1 MADIAQI
8 GFKAN
13 TSELVDAKVKLEQLG
28 PAAQK
33 AERAQKM
40 LEKAME
46 AGSRAAVAAAGAD
59 LRKANAVLSAARA
72 SETAT
77 KADIAAASAGQKK
90 AKAAYDAAKASQAE
104 AAAAKAAAAATN
116 LETAAVERLAAAKRK
131 VQSVPSIP
139 RDKPFV
145 SPWGNP
151 RDPVPNND
159 NNPVQQS
166 AGAMKANVGNI
177 AAQFQDIGVTAAMG
191 MNPLLIALQQGTQ
204 LSAVFA
210 QTGGNAFKT
219 IAAAIMQVVSPT
231 ALLTIGIVAL
241 VAAMVQFVNWTKL
254 AQGVLN
260 FIADIL
266 PEVALGVA
274 LVGTALTV
282 AFAPAILG
290 MILSIAGAIATA
302 LMGAILAIVSTIG
315 AIPIIIGTAIG
326 AFYVFRDDMT
336 QILGVDLVGAAKTG
350 INFIIGAFVAAY
362 NDIKFLWAQLPNIIG
377 AAAVGAANAVIRALN
392 VMISASIAGINKLVQ
407 AANAVGG
414 ALDTVGIGF
423 NINEIDAGSFK
434 FDEMANTAADTLAG
448 AVTNR
453 NKQLQEDLTK
463 DYLGAIGGAIT
474 GAANDASKKLKEF
487 SAGLGADD
495 GKKKKAGGGGKSEGE
510 RFEDIVRGAQRSIAS
525 LNAEK
530 EALGQT
536 AEETAR
542 LKYETQLL
550 NEAQQKNINLT
561 PVQREQLLALAGE
574 MARLE
579 VSTDR
584 AKKALDFSKDLTKGF
599 LNDFI
604 AGIKEGK
611 SVWESFGD
619 AALSVLDK
627 IGQKI
632 VDMTVDSLFDGG
644 GLGKL
649 FGGLFGGGGGLSSFV
664 GKVGL
669 FAKGGMFPEGI
680 SGHSNTVVN
689 KPTLFA
695 FAKGAGLMGE
705 DGAEAIMPLKR
716 GSDGSLGVQMHDGG
730 GRKSSNLNFNPV
742 YENTFVLEGAIS
754 EEKVV
759 NTIKAAQ
766 EQTKEDTKREMIGW
780 MGQFQRDGAF

>member
-1 MADIAQI
+1 MSDIAQI

-33 AERAQKM
+33 AERASERLSKM
-40 LEKAME
+40 FD
-46 AGSRAAVAAAGAD
+46 RVDAAAAA
-59 LRKANAVLSAARA
+59 LMNAAKGLSAAA
-72 SETAT
+72 DKLTAAT
-77 KADIAAASAGQKK
+77 GRTTTAHEKK
-90 AKAAYDAAKASQAE
+90 AKAVNAASAATEKATASSNE
-104 AAAAKAAAAATN
+104 AAAAANKEAAAVNKAAAAN
-116 LETAAVERLAAAKRK
+116 DKAASSRRK
-131 VQSVPSIP
+131 LQSVPNVPGS
-139 RDKPFV
+139 
-145 SPWGNP
+145 NP
-151 RDPVPNND
+151 LNPVND
-159 NNPVQQS
+159 NLPNAVNQS

-260 FIADIL
+260 FLADIL
-266 PEVALGVA
+266 PEVAIGVA
-274 LVGTALTV
+274 LVGAALTI
-282 AFAPAILG
+282 AFAPAIAG
-290 MILSIAGAIATA
+290 AILSIAGAIATA

-315 AIPIIIGTAIG
+315 AIPIIIGAAIG

-474 GAANDASKKLKEF
+474 GAAEGASKKLKEF
-487 SAGLGADD
+487 SAGLGADTGG
-495 GKKKKAGGGGKSEGE
+495 GKKKSGGGGKSEGE
-510 RFEDIVRGAQRSIAS
+510 RFEDIVKGAQRSIAS

-619 AALSVLDK
+619 AALNVLDK
-627 IGQKI
+627 IGQKL
-632 VDMTVDSLFDGG
+632 VDMAVDGLFSGG

-649 FGGLFGGGGGLSSFV
+649 FGGLFGGGGGLSSFI

-669 FAKGGMFPEGI
+669 FAKGGTFAEGI

-716 GSDGSLGVQMHDGG
+716 GADGSLGVQMHDSG
-730 GRKSSNLNFNPV
+730 GRKATNLNFNPV
-742 YENTFVLEGAIS
+742 YENTFVLEGALS

-766 EQTKEDTKREMIGW
+766 EQTKEETKREFVGW
-780 MGQFQRDGAF
+780 MGQYQRDGAFS

>member
-1 MADIAQI
+1 MSDIAQI

-40 LEKAME
+40 LERAME

-72 SETAT
+72 SENAT

-116 LETAAVERLAAAKRK
+116 AETAAVEKLASAKQRAR
-131 VQSVPSIP
+131 SVPDVDG
-139 RDKPFV
+139 R
-145 SPWGNP
+145 NP
-151 RDPVPNND
+151 LRPIND
-159 NNPVQQS
+159 NNNNPVNQS

-219 IAAAIMQVVSPT
+219 IAAAIMQVLSPT

-260 FIADIL
+260 FLADIL
-266 PEVALGVA
+266 PEVAIGVA
-274 LVGTALTV
+274 LVGTALTI
-282 AFAPAILG
+282 AFAPAIVG
-290 MILSIAGAIATA
+290 AILSIAGAIATA

-315 AIPIIIGTAIG
+315 AIPIIIGAAIG

-350 INFIIGAFVAAY
+350 VNFIIGSFVAAY

-407 AANAVGG
+407 AANAVGS

-423 NINEIDAGSFK
+423 NIQELDAGGFK

-448 AVTNR
+448 AVSNR

-487 SAGLGADD
+487 SAGLGTDA
-495 GKKKKAGGGGKSEGE
+495 GGGKKKAGGGGKSEGE

-627 IGQKI
+627 IGQKL
-632 VDMTVDSLFDGG
+632 VDMAVDSLFDGG
-644 GLGKL
+644 GFGKL

-664 GKVGL
+664 GKIGL
-669 FAKGGMFPEGI
+669 FAKGGMFSEGI

-716 GSDGSLGVQMHDGG
+716 GVDGSLGVQMHDGG

-742 YENTFVLEGAIS
+742 YENTFVLEGALS

-766 EQTKEDTKREMIGW
+766 EKNKEETKREMIGW
-780 MGQFQRDGAF
+780 IGQFQRDGAF